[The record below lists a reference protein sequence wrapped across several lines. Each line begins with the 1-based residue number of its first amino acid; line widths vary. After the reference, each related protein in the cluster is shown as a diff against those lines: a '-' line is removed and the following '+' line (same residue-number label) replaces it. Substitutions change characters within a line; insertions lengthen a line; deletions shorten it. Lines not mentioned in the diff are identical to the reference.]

1 MPSTRINRSNRVG
14 GICTKRYRGGGEF
27 SDVPE
32 GFEPWRASQYV
43 GDPKLEEA
51 VPLGVTLSFHE
62 ARANSLLSSMASS
75 ESTVT
80 RVAAKRND
88 SESVP
93 NRANT

>member
-1 MPSTRINRSNRVG
+1 MSTAQINRSDRFG
-14 GICTKRYRGGGEF
+14 GIRPKRYRGGRGF
-27 SDVPE
+27 SDVYE
-32 GFEPWRASQYV
+32 GLAPWRASQYE

-51 VPLGVTLSFHE
+51 VPLGVTFSFHE
-62 ARANSLLSSMASS
+62 ARASSLLSSMASS